1 MAEAAFHPGGEAHLP
16 LQGLDQGEG
25 FRLVVE
31 ALGEAF
37 QAGKEFLLGDLPR
50 LGQAVEGEEEV
61 GEGGEGF
68 GGEGLGGE
76 GPSGEAAG
84 DEDAPLRS
92 LDHGEDQAPEAR
104 PGHAAGL
111 EARQVG
117 LLLAVDLVNPFAVR
131 VDPGLKPA

>member
-84 DEDAPLRS
+84 DEDAPS
-92 LDHGEDQAPEAR
+92 APWITAR
-104 PGHAAGL
+104 TRLP
-111 EARQVG
+111 
-117 LLLAVDLVNPFAVR
+117 
-131 VDPGLKPA
+131 KPARAMRRARRPARWASSLR